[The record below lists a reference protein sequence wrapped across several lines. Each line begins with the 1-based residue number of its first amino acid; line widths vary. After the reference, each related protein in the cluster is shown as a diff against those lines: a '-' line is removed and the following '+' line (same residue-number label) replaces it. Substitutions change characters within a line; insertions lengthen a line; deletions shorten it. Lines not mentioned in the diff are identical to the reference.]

1 MALIKI
7 GISGPTAPLWP
18 APPRGKGYLYVVRG
32 GRSQQVVQ
40 PHAGRSRALFAELA
54 P

>member
-7 GISGPTAPLWP
+7 GIPGPTAPLWP
-18 APPRGKGYLYVVRG
+18 APPHGKGYLYVVRSG
-32 GRSQQVVQ
+32 CRQLVAQ
-40 PHAGRSRALFAELA
+40 PHAGRHLALFAELA